1 MGRKK
6 IKPVP
11 FSEEK
16 KQYLKQYRQN
26 LAFSNKHISDNEI
39 NNDGSISKRKLMDFK
54 SNINNLYDSNISKL
68 MTQLEISSAFIRFE

>member
-26 LAFSNKHISDNEI
+26 LSFSNKNISDNEI

-54 SNINNLYDSNISKL
+54 SNINNL
-68 MTQLEISSAFIRFE
+68 